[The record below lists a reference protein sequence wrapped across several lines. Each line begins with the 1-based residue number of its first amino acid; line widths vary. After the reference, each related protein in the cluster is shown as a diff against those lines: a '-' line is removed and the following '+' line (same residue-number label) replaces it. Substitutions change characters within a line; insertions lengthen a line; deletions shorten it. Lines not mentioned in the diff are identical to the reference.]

1 METNNQE
8 RIFEILNEKS
18 EDKFGQVQKILSKM
32 DSHEIAHCLE
42 STPSEHRKV
51 IWSIIDKSNEA
62 EVLSE
67 LGEEIQQDLFHEI
80 SNEELLDLVQ
90 NLELDEMVDIL
101 QNLPEQRKSSLLS
114 MMSKIDRQ
122 RVEIVLEYPEDSAG
136 GLLNNDII
144 SVQKDSTLNLV
155 LEYLRSVGSIPKNTD
170 KLFVVSKNN
179 NFIGELKVSKIISSD
194 PNLKVSD
201 VMDTEPH
208 SFKVNESDKE
218 VSRFFEQ
225 NDLISAA
232 VINDRNELIGRITI
246 DDVVDVIIEDA
257 DQNFLSMVGIAEDT
271 FSPPARAARRRII
284 WLGLNLITAF
294 VAALAINIFQDA
306 IEKVVYLAVLMPI
319 VASMGGVAATQT
331 LTIVLRGLTLEQI
344 SNSNLGW
351 LFKRELA
358 VSILNGIVLSLE
370 AFRRLFFGFGDYL
383 LIVMIS
389 IFGISTLFTYSY
401 YGVKCYGFLT
411 TPKKGKYYNI
421 IYVAAIIISSILTVE
436 IVIGLI
442 DIAFALMAIPNMIAI
457 IYLSKIVTKEMKS
470 RSWI

>member
-1 METNNQE
+1 METYNQE
-8 RIFEILNEKS
+8 KIFEILSKKS
-18 EDKFGQVQKILSKM
+18 EDKFIQIQRILSKM

-42 STPSEHRKV
+42 STPSEQRKV

-62 EVLSE
+62 DVLSE
-67 LGEEIQQDLFHEI
+67 LGEEIQQDLFDEI

-101 QNLPEQRKSSLLS
+101 QNLPQQRISFLLS
-114 MMSKIDRQ
+114 KMTKIDRE
-122 RVEIVLEYPEDSAG
+122 RVEMVLEYPEDSAG

-144 SVQKDSTLNLV
+144 SVQQDSTLNLV
-155 LEYLRSVGSIPKNTD
+155 LEYLRSIGDIPENTD

-179 NFIGELKVSKIISSD
+179 NFIGELKISKIISSN
-194 PNLKVSD
+194 PELKVSD
-201 VMDTEPH
+201 VMNDKPH
-208 SFKVNESDKE
+208 SFIVNESDKE
-218 VSRFFEQ
+218 VSKFFEQ

-232 VINDRNELIGRITI
+232 VVNDKNELIGRITI

-257 DQNFLSMVGIAEDT
+257 DQNFLSMAGVAEDT
-271 FSPPARAARRRII
+271 FSPPARAARRRIV

-306 IEKVVYLAVLMPI
+306 IDKIVYLAVLMPI

-358 VSILNGIVLSLE
+358 VAILNGIILSLIISLVTYVWFNQLILS
-370 AFRRLFFGFGDYL
+370 ALIAAAMIINLLSSVIAGVFVPIILRRLNQD
-383 LIVMIS
+383 
-389 IFGISTLFTYSY
+389 
-401 YGVKCYGFLT
+401 
-411 TPKKGKYYNI
+411 P
-421 IYVAAIIISSILTVE
+421 AIAGSV
-436 IVIGLI
+436 
-442 DIAFALMAIPNMIAI
+442 
-457 IYLSKIVTKEMKS
+457 IVTTVTDVVGFVS
-470 RSWI
+470 FLGLATIFLL

>member
-1 METNNQE
+1 METYKQE
-8 RIFEILNEKS
+8 KIFEVLSKKS
-18 EDKFGQVQKILSKM
+18 EDKFVQIQRILSKM

-42 STPSEHRKV
+42 STPSEQRKV

-67 LGEEIQQDLFHEI
+67 LGEEIQHDLFDEI

-101 QNLPEQRKSSLLS
+101 QNLPQQRTSFLLS
-114 MMSKIDRQ
+114 KMTKIDRE
-122 RVEIVLEYPEDSAG
+122 RVEMVLEYPEDSAG

-144 SVQKDSTLNLV
+144 SVQKDSSLNLV
-155 LEYLRSVGSIPKNTD
+155 LEYLRSIGDIPENTD

-179 NFIGELKVSKIISSD
+179 NFIGELKISKIISSD
-194 PNLKVSD
+194 PELKVSD
-201 VMDTEPH
+201 IMNYKPH
-208 SFKVNESDKE
+208 SFNVNESDKE

-232 VINDRNELIGRITI
+232 VVNHKNELIGRITN

-257 DQNFLSMVGIAEDT
+257 DQNFLSMAGIAEDT
-271 FSPPARAARRRII
+271 FSPPARAARRRIV

-294 VAALAINIFQDA
+294 IAALAINIFQDA
-306 IEKVVYLAVLMPI
+306 IDKIVYLAVLMPI

-358 VSILNGIVLSLE
+358 VSILNGIVLSLIISLVTYLWFNQIILSILI
-370 AFRRLFFGFGDYL
+370 AAAMIINLLSSVVAGVFVPVILRRLNQD
-383 LIVMIS
+383 
-389 IFGISTLFTYSY
+389 
-401 YGVKCYGFLT
+401 
-411 TPKKGKYYNI
+411 P
-421 IYVAAIIISSILTVE
+421 AIAGSV
-436 IVIGLI
+436 
-442 DIAFALMAIPNMIAI
+442 
-457 IYLSKIVTKEMKS
+457 IVTTVTDVVGFVS
-470 RSWI
+470 FLGLATIFLL

>member
-1 METNNQE
+1 METYNQE
-8 RIFEILNEKS
+8 KIFEILSKKS
-18 EDKFGQVQKILSKM
+18 EDKFIQIQRILSKM

-42 STPSEHRKV
+42 STPSEQRKV

-62 EVLSE
+62 DVLSE
-67 LGEEIQQDLFHEI
+67 LGEEIQQDLFDEI

-101 QNLPEQRKSSLLS
+101 QNLPQQRISFLLS
-114 MMSKIDRQ
+114 KMTKIDRE
-122 RVEIVLEYPEDSAG
+122 RVEMVLEYPEDSAG

-144 SVQKDSTLNLV
+144 SVQQDSTLNLV
-155 LEYLRSVGSIPKNTD
+155 LEYLRSIGDIPENTD

-179 NFIGELKVSKIISSD
+179 NFIGELKISKIISSN
-194 PNLKVSD
+194 PELKVSD
-201 VMDTEPH
+201 VMNDKPH
-208 SFKVNESDKE
+208 SFMVNESDKE
-218 VSRFFEQ
+218 VSKFFEQ

-232 VINDRNELIGRITI
+232 VVNDKNELIGRITI

-257 DQNFLSMVGIAEDT
+257 DQNFLSMAGIAEDT

-306 IEKVVYLAVLMPI
+306 IDKIVYLAVLMPI

-344 SNSNLGW
+344 SSSNLGW

-358 VSILNGIVLSLE
+358 VAILNGIILSLIISLVTYVWFNE
-370 AFRRLFFGFGDYL
+370 LILSTLIAAAMIINLLSSVVAGVFVPIILRRLNQD
-383 LIVMIS
+383 
-389 IFGISTLFTYSY
+389 
-401 YGVKCYGFLT
+401 
-411 TPKKGKYYNI
+411 P
-421 IYVAAIIISSILTVE
+421 AIAGSV
-436 IVIGLI
+436 
-442 DIAFALMAIPNMIAI
+442 
-457 IYLSKIVTKEMKS
+457 IVTTVTDVVGFVS
-470 RSWI
+470 FLGLATIFLL

>member
-1 METNNQE
+1 METYNQE
-8 RIFEILNEKS
+8 KIFEVLSKKS
-18 EDKFGQVQKILSKM
+18 EDKFVQIQRILSKM

-42 STPSEHRKV
+42 STPSEQRKV

-67 LGEEIQQDLFHEI
+67 LGEEIQHDLFDEI

-101 QNLPEQRKSSLLS
+101 QNLPQQRTSFLLS
-114 MMSKIDRQ
+114 KMTKIDRE
-122 RVEIVLEYPEDSAG
+122 RVEMVLEYPEDSAG

-144 SVQKDSTLNLV
+144 SVQKDSSLNLV
-155 LEYLRSVGSIPKNTD
+155 LEYLRSIGDIPENTD

-179 NFIGELKVSKIISSD
+179 NFIGELKISKIISSD
-194 PNLKVSD
+194 PELKVSD
-201 VMDTEPH
+201 IMNYKPH
-208 SFKVNESDKE
+208 SFNVNESDKE

-232 VINDRNELIGRITI
+232 VVNHKNELIGRITI

-257 DQNFLSMVGIAEDT
+257 DQNFLSMAGIAEDT
-271 FSPPARAARRRII
+271 FSPPARAARRRIV

-294 VAALAINIFQDA
+294 IAALAINIFQDA
-306 IEKVVYLAVLMPI
+306 IDKIVYLAVLMPI

-358 VSILNGIVLSLE
+358 VSILNGIVLSLIISLVTFLWFNQIILSILI
-370 AFRRLFFGFGDYL
+370 AAAMIINLLSSVVAGVFVPVILRRLNQD
-383 LIVMIS
+383 
-389 IFGISTLFTYSY
+389 
-401 YGVKCYGFLT
+401 
-411 TPKKGKYYNI
+411 P
-421 IYVAAIIISSILTVE
+421 AIAGSV
-436 IVIGLI
+436 
-442 DIAFALMAIPNMIAI
+442 
-457 IYLSKIVTKEMKS
+457 IVTTVTDVVGFVS
-470 RSWI
+470 FLGLATIFLL

>member
-1 METNNQE
+1 METYNQE
-8 RIFEILNEKS
+8 KIFEILSKKS
-18 EDKFGQVQKILSKM
+18 EDKFTQIQKILSKM

-42 STPSEHRKV
+42 STPSEQRKI
-51 IWSIIDKSNEA
+51 IWSIMDKSNEA
-62 EVLSE
+62 DVLSE
-67 LGEEIQQDLFHEI
+67 LGEEIQQDLFTEI
-80 SNEELLDLVQ
+80 SNEELQGLVQ

-101 QNLPEQRKSSLLS
+101 QNLPQQRISFLLS
-114 MMSKIDRQ
+114 KMTKIDRE

-155 LEYLRSVGSIPKNTD
+155 LEYLRSIGDIPENTD

-179 NFIGELKVSKIISSD
+179 NFIGELEISKIISSD

-201 VMDTEPH
+201 IMNEKPH
-208 SFKVNESDKE
+208 SFKVTESDKE
-218 VSRFFEQ
+218 VSKFFEQ

-232 VINDRNELIGRITI
+232 VVNHKNELIGRITI

-257 DQNFLSMVGIAEDT
+257 DQNFLSMTGIAEDT

-284 WLGLNLITAF
+284 WLGLNLFTAF

-306 IEKVVYLAVLMPI
+306 IDKIVYLAVLMPI

-358 VSILNGIVLSLE
+358 VSILNGIILSL
-370 AFRRLFFGFGDYL
+370 
-383 LIVMIS
+383 
-389 IFGISTLFTYSY
+389 
-401 YGVKCYGFLT
+401 
-411 TPKKGKYYNI
+411 
-421 IYVAAIIISSILTVE
+421 IISFVTYLWFDQLVLAIL
-436 IVIGLI
+436 IAAALIINLLSSVIAGVFVPIFLRKLNQ
-442 DIAFALMAIPNMIAI
+442 DPAIAG
-457 IYLSKIVTKEMKS
+457 SVIVTTVTDVVGFVS
-470 RSWI
+470 FLGLATIFLL

>member
-1 METNNQE
+1 METYNQE
-8 RIFEILNEKS
+8 KIFEILSKKS
-18 EDKFGQVQKILSKM
+18 EDKFIQIQRILSKM

-42 STPSEHRKV
+42 STPSEQRKV

-62 EVLSE
+62 DVLSE
-67 LGEEIQQDLFHEI
+67 LGEEIQQDLFDEI

-101 QNLPEQRKSSLLS
+101 QNLPQQRISFLLS
-114 MMSKIDRQ
+114 KMTKIDRE
-122 RVEIVLEYPEDSAG
+122 RVEMVLEYPEDSAG

-155 LEYLRSVGSIPKNTD
+155 LEYLRSIGDIPENTD

-179 NFIGELKVSKIISSD
+179 NFIGELKISKIISSN
-194 PNLKVSD
+194 PELKVSD
-201 VMDTEPH
+201 IMNDKPH
-208 SFKVNESDKE
+208 SFMVNESDKE
-218 VSRFFEQ
+218 VSKFFEQ

-232 VINDRNELIGRITI
+232 VVNDKNELIGRITI

-257 DQNFLSMVGIAEDT
+257 DQNFLSMAGIAEDT
-271 FSPPARAARRRII
+271 FSPPARAARRRIV

-306 IEKVVYLAVLMPI
+306 IDKIVYLAVLMPI

-344 SNSNLGW
+344 SSSNLGW

-358 VSILNGIVLSLE
+358 VAILNGIILSLIISLVTYVWFNQLILS
-370 AFRRLFFGFGDYL
+370 ALIAAAMIINLLSSVVAGVFVPIILRRLNQD
-383 LIVMIS
+383 
-389 IFGISTLFTYSY
+389 
-401 YGVKCYGFLT
+401 
-411 TPKKGKYYNI
+411 P
-421 IYVAAIIISSILTVE
+421 AIAGSV
-436 IVIGLI
+436 
-442 DIAFALMAIPNMIAI
+442 
-457 IYLSKIVTKEMKS
+457 IVTTVTDVVGFVS
-470 RSWI
+470 FLGLATIFLL

>member
-1 METNNQE
+1 METYNQE
-8 RIFEILNEKS
+8 KIFEILSKKS
-18 EDKFGQVQKILSKM
+18 EDKFIQIQRILSKM

-42 STPSEHRKV
+42 STPSEQRKV

-62 EVLSE
+62 DVLSE
-67 LGEEIQQDLFHEI
+67 LGEEIQQDLFVEI

-101 QNLPEQRKSSLLS
+101 QNLPQQRISFLLS
-114 MMSKIDRQ
+114 KMTKIDRE
-122 RVEIVLEYPEDSAG
+122 RVEMVLEYPEDSAG

-144 SVQKDSTLNLV
+144 SVQQDSTLNLV
-155 LEYLRSVGSIPKNTD
+155 LEYLRSIGDIPENTD

-179 NFIGELKVSKIISSD
+179 NFIGELKISKIISSN
-194 PNLKVSD
+194 PELKVSD
-201 VMDTEPH
+201 VMNDKPH
-208 SFKVNESDKE
+208 SFMVNESDKE
-218 VSRFFEQ
+218 VSKFFEQ

-232 VINDRNELIGRITI
+232 VVNDKNELIGRITI

-257 DQNFLSMVGIAEDT
+257 DQNFLSMAGIAEDT
-271 FSPPARAARRRII
+271 FSPPARAARRRIV

-306 IEKVVYLAVLMPI
+306 IDKIVYLAVLMPI

-358 VSILNGIVLSLE
+358 VAILNGIILSLIISLVTYVWFNQLILS
-370 AFRRLFFGFGDYL
+370 ALIAAAMIINLLSSVVAGVFVPIILRRLNQD
-383 LIVMIS
+383 
-389 IFGISTLFTYSY
+389 
-401 YGVKCYGFLT
+401 
-411 TPKKGKYYNI
+411 P
-421 IYVAAIIISSILTVE
+421 AIAGSV
-436 IVIGLI
+436 
-442 DIAFALMAIPNMIAI
+442 
-457 IYLSKIVTKEMKS
+457 IVTTVTDVVGFVS
-470 RSWI
+470 FLGLATIFLL

>member
-1 METNNQE
+1 METYKQE
-8 RIFEILNEKS
+8 KIFEVLSKKS
-18 EDKFGQVQKILSKM
+18 EDKFVQIQRILSKM

-42 STPSEHRKV
+42 STPSEQRKV

-67 LGEEIQQDLFHEI
+67 LGEEIQHDLFDEI

-101 QNLPEQRKSSLLS
+101 QNLPQQRTSFLLS
-114 MMSKIDRQ
+114 KMTKIDRE
-122 RVEIVLEYPEDSAG
+122 RVEMVLEYPEDSAG

-144 SVQKDSTLNLV
+144 SVQKDSSLNLV
-155 LEYLRSVGSIPKNTD
+155 LEYLRSIGDIPENTD

-179 NFIGELKVSKIISSD
+179 NFIGELKISKIISSD
-194 PNLKVSD
+194 PELKVSD
-201 VMDTEPH
+201 IMSYKPH
-208 SFKVNESDKE
+208 SFNVNESDKE

-232 VINDRNELIGRITI
+232 VVNHKNELIGRITI

-257 DQNFLSMVGIAEDT
+257 DQNCLSMAGIAEDT
-271 FSPPARAARRRII
+271 FSPPARAARRRIV

-294 VAALAINIFQDA
+294 IAALAINIFQDA
-306 IEKVVYLAVLMPI
+306 IDKIVYLAVLMPI

-358 VSILNGIVLSLE
+358 VSILNGIVLSLIISLVTYLWFNQIILSILI
-370 AFRRLFFGFGDYL
+370 AAAMIINLLSSVVAGVFVPVILRRLNQD
-383 LIVMIS
+383 
-389 IFGISTLFTYSY
+389 
-401 YGVKCYGFLT
+401 
-411 TPKKGKYYNI
+411 P
-421 IYVAAIIISSILTVE
+421 AIAGSV
-436 IVIGLI
+436 
-442 DIAFALMAIPNMIAI
+442 
-457 IYLSKIVTKEMKS
+457 IVTTVTDVVGFVS
-470 RSWI
+470 FLGLATIFLL

>member
-1 METNNQE
+1 METYNQE
-8 RIFEILNEKS
+8 KIFEILSKKS
-18 EDKFGQVQKILSKM
+18 EDKFIQIQRILSKM

-42 STPSEHRKV
+42 STPSEQRKV

-62 EVLSE
+62 DVLSE
-67 LGEEIQQDLFHEI
+67 LGEEIQQDLFDEI

-101 QNLPEQRKSSLLS
+101 QNLPQQRISFLLS
-114 MMSKIDRQ
+114 KMTKIDRE

-144 SVQKDSTLNLV
+144 SVQQDSTLNLV
-155 LEYLRSVGSIPKNTD
+155 LEYLRSIGDIPENTD

-179 NFIGELKVSKIISSD
+179 NFIGELKISKIISSN
-194 PNLKVSD
+194 PELKVSD
-201 VMDTEPH
+201 VMNDKPH
-208 SFKVNESDKE
+208 SFIVNESDKE
-218 VSRFFEQ
+218 VSKFFEQ

-232 VINDRNELIGRITI
+232 VVNDKNELIGRITI

-257 DQNFLSMVGIAEDT
+257 DQNFLSMAGIAEDT
-271 FSPPARAARRRII
+271 FSPPARAARRRIV

-306 IEKVVYLAVLMPI
+306 IDKIVYLAVLMPI

-358 VSILNGIVLSLE
+358 VAILNGIILSLIISLVTYVWFNQLILSGLI
-370 AFRRLFFGFGDYL
+370 AAAMIINLLSSVVAGVFVPIILRRLNQD
-383 LIVMIS
+383 
-389 IFGISTLFTYSY
+389 
-401 YGVKCYGFLT
+401 
-411 TPKKGKYYNI
+411 P
-421 IYVAAIIISSILTVE
+421 AIAGSV
-436 IVIGLI
+436 
-442 DIAFALMAIPNMIAI
+442 
-457 IYLSKIVTKEMKS
+457 IVTTVTDVVGFVS
-470 RSWI
+470 FLGLATIFLL

>member
-1 METNNQE
+1 METYNQE
-8 RIFEILNEKS
+8 KIFEILSKKS
-18 EDKFGQVQKILSKM
+18 EDKFIQIQRILSKM

-42 STPSEHRKV
+42 STPSEQRKV

-62 EVLSE
+62 DVLSE
-67 LGEEIQQDLFHEI
+67 LGEEIQQDLFDEI

-101 QNLPEQRKSSLLS
+101 QNLPQQRISFLLS
-114 MMSKIDRQ
+114 KMTKIDRE
-122 RVEIVLEYPEDSAG
+122 RVEMVLEYPEDSAG

-155 LEYLRSVGSIPKNTD
+155 LEYLRSIGDIPENTD

-179 NFIGELKVSKIISSD
+179 NFIGELKISKIISSN
-194 PNLKVSD
+194 PELKVSD
-201 VMDTEPH
+201 VMNDKPH
-208 SFKVNESDKE
+208 TFMVNESDKE
-218 VSRFFEQ
+218 VSKFFEQ

-232 VINDRNELIGRITI
+232 VVNHKNELIGRITI

-257 DQNFLSMVGIAEDT
+257 DQNFLSMAGIAEDT
-271 FSPPARAARRRII
+271 FSPPARAARRRIV

-306 IEKVVYLAVLMPI
+306 IDKIVYLAVLMPI

-344 SNSNLGW
+344 SSSNLGW

-358 VSILNGIVLSLE
+358 VAILNGIILSLIISLVTYVWFNE
-370 AFRRLFFGFGDYL
+370 LILSTLIAAAMIINLLSSVVAGVFVPIILRRLNQD
-383 LIVMIS
+383 
-389 IFGISTLFTYSY
+389 
-401 YGVKCYGFLT
+401 
-411 TPKKGKYYNI
+411 P
-421 IYVAAIIISSILTVE
+421 AIAGSV
-436 IVIGLI
+436 
-442 DIAFALMAIPNMIAI
+442 
-457 IYLSKIVTKEMKS
+457 IVTTVTDVVGFVS
-470 RSWI
+470 FLGLATIFLL

>member
-1 METNNQE
+1 METYNQE
-8 RIFEILNEKS
+8 KIFEVLSKKS
-18 EDKFGQVQKILSKM
+18 EDKFIQIQRILSKM

-42 STPSEHRKV
+42 STPSEQRKV
-51 IWSIIDKSNEA
+51 IWSILDKSNEA

-67 LGEEIQQDLFHEI
+67 LGEEIQHDLFDEI

-101 QNLPEQRKSSLLS
+101 QNLPQQRISFLLS
-114 MMSKIDRQ
+114 KMTKIDRE
-122 RVEIVLEYPEDSAG
+122 RVEMVLEYPEDSAG

-155 LEYLRSVGSIPKNTD
+155 LEYLRSIGDIPENTD

-179 NFIGELKVSKIISSD
+179 NFIGELKISKIISSD
-194 PNLKVSD
+194 PELKVSD
-201 VMDTEPH
+201 IMNYKPH
-208 SFKVNESDKE
+208 SFNVNESDKE

-232 VINDRNELIGRITI
+232 VVNHKNELIGRITI

-257 DQNFLSMVGIAEDT
+257 DQNFLSMAGIAEDT
-271 FSPPARAARRRII
+271 FSPPARAARRRIV

-294 VAALAINIFQDA
+294 IAALAINIFQDA
-306 IEKVVYLAVLMPI
+306 IDKIVYLAVLMPI

-358 VSILNGIVLSLE
+358 VSILNGIVLSLIISLVTYLWFNQIILSILI
-370 AFRRLFFGFGDYL
+370 AAAMIINLLSSVVAGVFVPVILRRLNQD
-383 LIVMIS
+383 
-389 IFGISTLFTYSY
+389 
-401 YGVKCYGFLT
+401 
-411 TPKKGKYYNI
+411 P
-421 IYVAAIIISSILTVE
+421 AIAGSV
-436 IVIGLI
+436 
-442 DIAFALMAIPNMIAI
+442 
-457 IYLSKIVTKEMKS
+457 IVTTVTDVVGFVS
-470 RSWI
+470 FLGLATIFLL

>member
-1 METNNQE
+1 METYKQE
-8 RIFEILNEKS
+8 KIFEVLSKKS
-18 EDKFGQVQKILSKM
+18 EDKFVQIQRILSKM

-42 STPSEHRKV
+42 STPSEQRKV

-62 EVLSE
+62 DVLSE
-67 LGEEIQQDLFHEI
+67 LGEEIQQDLFDEI

-101 QNLPEQRKSSLLS
+101 QNLPQQRISFLLS
-114 MMSKIDRQ
+114 KMTKIDRE
-122 RVEIVLEYPEDSAG
+122 RVEMVLEYPEDSAG

-155 LEYLRSVGSIPKNTD
+155 LEYLRSIGDIPENTD

-179 NFIGELKVSKIISSD
+179 NFIGELKISKIISSD
-194 PNLKVSD
+194 PELKVSD
-201 VMDTEPH
+201 VMNDKPH
-208 SFKVNESDKE
+208 SFMVNESDKE
-218 VSRFFEQ
+218 VSKFFEQ

-232 VINDRNELIGRITI
+232 VVNHKNELIGRITI

-257 DQNFLSMVGIAEDT
+257 DQNFLSMAGIAEDT
-271 FSPPARAARRRII
+271 FSPPARAARRRIV

-306 IEKVVYLAVLMPI
+306 IDKIVYLAILMPI

-358 VSILNGIVLSLE
+358 VAILNGIILSLIISLVTYVWFNQLILS
-370 AFRRLFFGFGDYL
+370 ALIAAAMIINLLSSVVAGVFVPIILRRLNQD
-383 LIVMIS
+383 
-389 IFGISTLFTYSY
+389 
-401 YGVKCYGFLT
+401 
-411 TPKKGKYYNI
+411 P
-421 IYVAAIIISSILTVE
+421 
-436 IVIGLI
+436 
-442 DIAFALMAIPNMIAI
+442 ALAG
-457 IYLSKIVTKEMKS
+457 SVIVTTVTDVVGFVS
-470 RSWI
+470 FLGLATIFLL

>member
-1 METNNQE
+1 METYNQE
-8 RIFEILNEKS
+8 KIFEILSKKS
-18 EDKFGQVQKILSKM
+18 EDKFIQIQRILSKM

-42 STPSEHRKV
+42 STPSEQRKV

-62 EVLSE
+62 DVLSE
-67 LGEEIQQDLFHEI
+67 LGEEIQQDLFDEI

-101 QNLPEQRKSSLLS
+101 QNLPQQRISFLLS
-114 MMSKIDRQ
+114 KMTKIDRE
-122 RVEIVLEYPEDSAG
+122 RVEMVLEYPEDSAG

-144 SVQKDSTLNLV
+144 SVQQDSTLNLV
-155 LEYLRSVGSIPKNTD
+155 LEYLRSIGDIPENTD

-179 NFIGELKVSKIISSD
+179 NFIGELKISKIISSN
-194 PNLKVSD
+194 PELKVSD
-201 VMDTEPH
+201 VMNDKPH
-208 SFKVNESDKE
+208 SFMVNESDKE
-218 VSRFFEQ
+218 VSKFFEQ

-232 VINDRNELIGRITI
+232 VVNDKNELIGRITI

-257 DQNFLSMVGIAEDT
+257 DQNFLSMAGIAEDT
-271 FSPPARAARRRII
+271 FSPPARAARRRIV

-306 IEKVVYLAVLMPI
+306 IDKIVYLAVLMPI

-358 VSILNGIVLSLE
+358 VAILNGIILSL
-370 AFRRLFFGFGDYL
+370 
-383 LIVMIS
+383 
-389 IFGISTLFTYSY
+389 
-401 YGVKCYGFLT
+401 
-411 TPKKGKYYNI
+411 
-421 IYVAAIIISSILTVE
+421 IISLVIYIWFNQLILSAL
-436 IVIGLI
+436 IAAAMMINLLSSVIAGVFVPIILRRFNH
-442 DIAFALMAIPNMIAI
+442 DPAIAG
-457 IYLSKIVTKEMKS
+457 SVIVTTVTDVVGFVS
-470 RSWI
+470 FLGLATIFLL

>member
-1 METNNQE
+1 METYNQE
-8 RIFEILNEKS
+8 KIFEILSKKS
-18 EDKFGQVQKILSKM
+18 EDKFIQIQRILSKM

-42 STPSEHRKV
+42 STPSEQRKV

-62 EVLSE
+62 DVLSE
-67 LGEEIQQDLFHEI
+67 LGEEIQQDLFDEI

-101 QNLPEQRKSSLLS
+101 QNLPQQRISFLLS
-114 MMSKIDRQ
+114 KMTKIDRE
-122 RVEIVLEYPEDSAG
+122 RVEMVLEYPEDSAG

-155 LEYLRSVGSIPKNTD
+155 LEYLRSIGDIPENTD

-179 NFIGELKVSKIISSD
+179 NFIGELKISKIISSN
-194 PNLKVSD
+194 PELKVSD
-201 VMDTEPH
+201 IMDDKPH
-208 SFKVNESDKE
+208 SFMVNESDKE
-218 VSRFFEQ
+218 VSKFFEQ

-232 VINDRNELIGRITI
+232 VVNHKNELIGRITI

-257 DQNFLSMVGIAEDT
+257 DQNFLSMAGIAEDT
-271 FSPPARAARRRII
+271 FSPPARAARRRIV

-306 IEKVVYLAVLMPI
+306 IDKIVYLAVLMPI

-344 SNSNLGW
+344 SSSNLGW

-358 VSILNGIVLSLE
+358 VAILNGIILSLIISLVTYVWFNE
-370 AFRRLFFGFGDYL
+370 LILSTLIAAAMIINLLSSVVAGVFVPIILRRLNQD
-383 LIVMIS
+383 
-389 IFGISTLFTYSY
+389 
-401 YGVKCYGFLT
+401 
-411 TPKKGKYYNI
+411 P
-421 IYVAAIIISSILTVE
+421 AIAGSV
-436 IVIGLI
+436 
-442 DIAFALMAIPNMIAI
+442 
-457 IYLSKIVTKEMKS
+457 IVTTVTDVVGFVS
-470 RSWI
+470 FLGLSTIFLL

>member
-257 DQNFLSMVGIAEDT
+257 DQNFLSMVGIDEDT

-294 VAALAINIFQDA
+294 VAALAINIFQDT

-358 VSILNGIVLSLE
+358 VSILNGIVLSLIISLVTYLWFNQLVL
-370 AFRRLFFGFGDYL
+370 ALLIAAAMIINLLSSVFAGVFVPIILRRLNQD
-383 LIVMIS
+383 
-389 IFGISTLFTYSY
+389 
-401 YGVKCYGFLT
+401 
-411 TPKKGKYYNI
+411 P
-421 IYVAAIIISSILTVE
+421 AIAGSV
-436 IVIGLI
+436 
-442 DIAFALMAIPNMIAI
+442 
-457 IYLSKIVTKEMKS
+457 IVTTVTDVVGFVS
-470 RSWI
+470 FLGLATIFLL

>member
-1 METNNQE
+1 METYNQE
-8 RIFEILNEKS
+8 KIFEILSKKS
-18 EDKFGQVQKILSKM
+18 EDKFIQIQRILSKM

-42 STPSEHRKV
+42 STPSEQRKV

-62 EVLSE
+62 DVLSE
-67 LGEEIQQDLFHEI
+67 LGEEIQQDLFDEI

-101 QNLPEQRKSSLLS
+101 QNLPQQRISFLLS
-114 MMSKIDRQ
+114 KMTKIDRE
-122 RVEIVLEYPEDSAG
+122 RVEMVLEYPEDSAG

-144 SVQKDSTLNLV
+144 SVQQDSTLNLV
-155 LEYLRSVGSIPKNTD
+155 LEYLRSIGDIPENTD

-179 NFIGELKVSKIISSD
+179 NFIGELKISKIISSN
-194 PNLKVSD
+194 PELKVSD
-201 VMDTEPH
+201 VMNDKPH
-208 SFKVNESDKE
+208 SFMVNESDKE
-218 VSRFFEQ
+218 VSKFFEQ

-232 VINDRNELIGRITI
+232 VVNDKNELIGRITI

-257 DQNFLSMVGIAEDT
+257 DQNFLSMAGIAEDT
-271 FSPPARAARRRII
+271 FSPPARAARRRIV

-306 IEKVVYLAVLMPI
+306 IDKIVYLAVLMPI

-358 VSILNGIVLSLE
+358 VAILNGIILSLIISLVTYVWFNQLILS
-370 AFRRLFFGFGDYL
+370 ALIAAAMIINLLSSVVAGVFVPIVLRRLNQD
-383 LIVMIS
+383 
-389 IFGISTLFTYSY
+389 
-401 YGVKCYGFLT
+401 
-411 TPKKGKYYNI
+411 P
-421 IYVAAIIISSILTVE
+421 AIAGSV
-436 IVIGLI
+436 
-442 DIAFALMAIPNMIAI
+442 
-457 IYLSKIVTKEMKS
+457 IVTTVTDVVGFVS
-470 RSWI
+470 FLGLATIFLL

>member
-1 METNNQE
+1 MKTYNQE
-8 RIFEILNEKS
+8 KIFEILSKKS
-18 EDKFGQVQKILSKM
+18 EDKFTQIQRILSKM

-42 STPSEHRKV
+42 STPSEQRKI

-67 LGEEIQQDLFHEI
+67 LGEEIQQDLFDEI
-80 SNEELLDLVQ
+80 SNQELLDLVQ

-101 QNLPEQRKSSLLS
+101 QNLPQQRISFLLS
-114 MMSKIDRQ
+114 KMTNIDRE
-122 RVEIVLEYPEDSAG
+122 RVEMVLEYPEDSAG

-155 LEYLRSVGSIPKNTD
+155 LEYLRSIGDIPENTD

-179 NFIGELKVSKIISSD
+179 NFIGELKISKIISSN
-194 PNLKVSD
+194 PELKVSD
-201 VMDTEPH
+201 VMNDKPH
-208 SFKVNESDKE
+208 SFMVNESDKE
-218 VSRFFEQ
+218 VSKFFEQ

-232 VINDRNELIGRITI
+232 VVNDKNELIGRITI

-257 DQNFLSMVGIAEDT
+257 DQNFLSMAGIAEDT
-271 FSPPARAARRRII
+271 FSPPARAARRRIV

-306 IEKVVYLAVLMPI
+306 INKIVYLAVLMPI

-344 SNSNLGW
+344 SSSNLSW

-358 VSILNGIVLSLE
+358 VSILNGIVLSLIISLITYLWFNQLILSVLI
-370 AFRRLFFGFGDYL
+370 AAAMIINLLSSVIAGVFVPIVLRRLNQD
-383 LIVMIS
+383 
-389 IFGISTLFTYSY
+389 
-401 YGVKCYGFLT
+401 
-411 TPKKGKYYNI
+411 P
-421 IYVAAIIISSILTVE
+421 AIAGSV
-436 IVIGLI
+436 
-442 DIAFALMAIPNMIAI
+442 
-457 IYLSKIVTKEMKS
+457 IVTTVTDVVGFVS
-470 RSWI
+470 FLGLATIFLL

>member
-1 METNNQE
+1 METYNQE
-8 RIFEILNEKS
+8 KIFEILSKKS
-18 EDKFGQVQKILSKM
+18 EDKFIQIQRILSKM

-42 STPSEHRKV
+42 STPSEKRKV

-62 EVLSE
+62 DVLSE
-67 LGEEIQQDLFHEI
+67 LGEEIQQDLFDEI

-101 QNLPEQRKSSLLS
+101 QNLPQQRISFLLS
-114 MMSKIDRQ
+114 KMTKIDRK

-155 LEYLRSVGSIPKNTD
+155 LEYLRSIGDIPENTD

-179 NFIGELKVSKIISSD
+179 NFIGELKISKIISSN
-194 PNLKVSD
+194 PELKVSD
-201 VMDTEPH
+201 IMNDKPH
-208 SFKVNESDKE
+208 SFIVNESDKE
-218 VSRFFEQ
+218 VSKFFEQ
-225 NDLISAA
+225 NDLVSAA
-232 VINDRNELIGRITI
+232 VVNHKNELIGRITI

-257 DQNFLSMVGIAEDT
+257 DQNFLSMAGIAEDT
-271 FSPPARAARRRII
+271 FSPPARAARRRIV

-306 IEKVVYLAVLMPI
+306 IDKIVYLAVLMPI

-344 SNSNLGW
+344 SSSNLGW

-358 VSILNGIVLSLE
+358 VAILNGIVLSLIISLVTYVWFNQFILS
-370 AFRRLFFGFGDYL
+370 ALIAAAMIINLLSSVVAGVFVPIILRRLNQD
-383 LIVMIS
+383 
-389 IFGISTLFTYSY
+389 
-401 YGVKCYGFLT
+401 
-411 TPKKGKYYNI
+411 P
-421 IYVAAIIISSILTVE
+421 AIAGSV
-436 IVIGLI
+436 
-442 DIAFALMAIPNMIAI
+442 
-457 IYLSKIVTKEMKS
+457 IVTTVTDVVGFVS
-470 RSWI
+470 FLGLATIFLL

>member
-1 METNNQE
+1 METYNQE
-8 RIFEILNEKS
+8 KIFEILSKKS
-18 EDKFGQVQKILSKM
+18 EDKFIQIQRILSKM

-42 STPSEHRKV
+42 STPSEQRKV

-62 EVLSE
+62 DVLSE
-67 LGEEIQQDLFHEI
+67 LGEEIQQDLFDEI

-101 QNLPEQRKSSLLS
+101 QNLPQQRISFLLS
-114 MMSKIDRQ
+114 KMTKIDRE
-122 RVEIVLEYPEDSAG
+122 RVEMVLEYPEDSAG

-155 LEYLRSVGSIPKNTD
+155 LEYLRSIGDIPENTD

-179 NFIGELKVSKIISSD
+179 NFIGELKISKIISSN
-194 PNLKVSD
+194 PELKVSD
-201 VMDTEPH
+201 IMNDKPH
-208 SFKVNESDKE
+208 SFMVNESDKE
-218 VSRFFEQ
+218 VSKFFEQ

-232 VINDRNELIGRITI
+232 VVNHKNELIGRITI

-257 DQNFLSMVGIAEDT
+257 DQNFLSMAGIAEDT
-271 FSPPARAARRRII
+271 FSPPARAARRRIV

-306 IEKVVYLAVLMPI
+306 IDKIVYLAVLMPI

-344 SNSNLGW
+344 SSSNLGW

-358 VSILNGIVLSLE
+358 VAILNGIVLSLIISLVTYVWFNE
-370 AFRRLFFGFGDYL
+370 LILSALIAAAMIINLLSSVVAGVFVPIILRRLNQD
-383 LIVMIS
+383 
-389 IFGISTLFTYSY
+389 
-401 YGVKCYGFLT
+401 
-411 TPKKGKYYNI
+411 P
-421 IYVAAIIISSILTVE
+421 AIAGSV
-436 IVIGLI
+436 
-442 DIAFALMAIPNMIAI
+442 
-457 IYLSKIVTKEMKS
+457 IVTTVTDVVGFVS
-470 RSWI
+470 FLGLATIFLL

>member
-1 METNNQE
+1 METYNQE
-8 RIFEILNEKS
+8 KIFEILSKKS
-18 EDKFGQVQKILSKM
+18 EDKFIQIQRILSKM

-42 STPSEHRKV
+42 STPSEQRKV

-62 EVLSE
+62 DVLSE
-67 LGEEIQQDLFHEI
+67 LGEEIQQDLFDEI

-101 QNLPEQRKSSLLS
+101 QNLPQQRISFLLS
-114 MMSKIDRQ
+114 KMTKIDRE
-122 RVEIVLEYPEDSAG
+122 RVEMVLEYPEDSAG

-155 LEYLRSVGSIPKNTD
+155 LEYLRSIGDIPENTD

-179 NFIGELKVSKIISSD
+179 NFIGELKISKIISSN
-194 PNLKVSD
+194 PELKVSD
-201 VMDTEPH
+201 VMDEKPH
-208 SFKVNESDKE
+208 SFMVNESDKE
-218 VSRFFEQ
+218 VSKFFEQ

-232 VINDRNELIGRITI
+232 VVNDKNELIGRITI

-257 DQNFLSMVGIAEDT
+257 DQNFLSMAGIAEDT
-271 FSPPARAARRRII
+271 FSPPARAARRRIV

-306 IEKVVYLAVLMPI
+306 IDKIVYLAVLMPI

-344 SNSNLGW
+344 SSSNLGW

-358 VSILNGIVLSLE
+358 VAILNGIILSLIISLVTYVWFNE
-370 AFRRLFFGFGDYL
+370 LILSTLIAAAMIINLLSSVVAGVFVPIILRRLNQD
-383 LIVMIS
+383 
-389 IFGISTLFTYSY
+389 
-401 YGVKCYGFLT
+401 
-411 TPKKGKYYNI
+411 P
-421 IYVAAIIISSILTVE
+421 AIAGSV
-436 IVIGLI
+436 
-442 DIAFALMAIPNMIAI
+442 
-457 IYLSKIVTKEMKS
+457 IVTTVTDVVGFVS
-470 RSWI
+470 FLGLATIFLL

>member
-1 METNNQE
+1 METYNQE
-8 RIFEILNEKS
+8 KIFEILSKKS
-18 EDKFGQVQKILSKM
+18 EDKFIQIQRILSKM

-42 STPSEHRKV
+42 STPSEQRKV

-62 EVLSE
+62 DVLSE
-67 LGEEIQQDLFHEI
+67 LGEEIQQDLFDEI

-101 QNLPEQRKSSLLS
+101 QNLPQQRISFLLS
-114 MMSKIDRQ
+114 KMTKIDRE
-122 RVEIVLEYPEDSAG
+122 RVEMVLEYPEDSAG

-144 SVQKDSTLNLV
+144 SVQQDSTLNLV
-155 LEYLRSVGSIPKNTD
+155 LEYLRSIGDIPENTD

-179 NFIGELKVSKIISSD
+179 NFIGELKISKIISSN
-194 PNLKVSD
+194 PELKVSD
-201 VMDTEPH
+201 VMNDKPH
-208 SFKVNESDKE
+208 SFMVNESDKE
-218 VSRFFEQ
+218 VSKFFEQ

-232 VINDRNELIGRITI
+232 VVNDKNELIGRITI

-257 DQNFLSMVGIAEDT
+257 DQNFLSMAGIAEDT
-271 FSPPARAARRRII
+271 FSPPARAVRRRIV

-306 IEKVVYLAVLMPI
+306 IDKIVYLAVLMPI

-358 VSILNGIVLSLE
+358 VAILNGIILSLIISLVTYVWFNQLILS
-370 AFRRLFFGFGDYL
+370 ALIAAAMIINLLSSVVAGVFVPIILRRLNQD
-383 LIVMIS
+383 
-389 IFGISTLFTYSY
+389 
-401 YGVKCYGFLT
+401 
-411 TPKKGKYYNI
+411 P
-421 IYVAAIIISSILTVE
+421 AIAGSV
-436 IVIGLI
+436 
-442 DIAFALMAIPNMIAI
+442 
-457 IYLSKIVTKEMKS
+457 IVTTVTDVVGFVS
-470 RSWI
+470 FLGLATIFLL

>member
-1 METNNQE
+1 METYHQE
-8 RIFEILNEKS
+8 KIFEILSKKS
-18 EDKFGQVQKILSKM
+18 EDKFIQVQRILSKM

-42 STPSEHRKV
+42 STPSEQRKV

-62 EVLSE
+62 DVLSE
-67 LGEEIQQDLFHEI
+67 LGEEIQQDLFDEI

-101 QNLPEQRKSSLLS
+101 QNLPQQRISFLLS
-114 MMSKIDRQ
+114 RMTKIDRE
-122 RVEIVLEYPEDSAG
+122 RVEMVLEYPEDSAG

-144 SVQKDSTLNLV
+144 SVQQDSTLNLV
-155 LEYLRSVGSIPKNTD
+155 LEYLRSIGDIPENTD
-170 KLFVVSKNN
+170 KLFVVSKKN
-179 NFIGELKVSKIISSD
+179 NFIGELKISKIISSN
-194 PNLKVSD
+194 PELKVSD
-201 VMDTEPH
+201 VMNDKPH
-208 SFKVNESDKE
+208 SFMVNESDKE

-232 VINDRNELIGRITI
+232 VVNDKNELIGRITI

-257 DQNFLSMVGIAEDT
+257 DQNFLSMAGIAEDT
-271 FSPPARAARRRII
+271 FSPPARAARRRIV

-306 IEKVVYLAVLMPI
+306 IDKIVYLAVLMPI

-358 VSILNGIVLSLE
+358 VAILNGIILSLIISLVTYVWFNQLILS
-370 AFRRLFFGFGDYL
+370 ALIAAAMIINLLSSVVAGVFVPIILRRLNQD
-383 LIVMIS
+383 
-389 IFGISTLFTYSY
+389 
-401 YGVKCYGFLT
+401 
-411 TPKKGKYYNI
+411 P
-421 IYVAAIIISSILTVE
+421 AIAGSV
-436 IVIGLI
+436 
-442 DIAFALMAIPNMIAI
+442 
-457 IYLSKIVTKEMKS
+457 IVTTVTDVVGFVS
-470 RSWI
+470 FLGLATIFLL

>member
-1 METNNQE
+1 METYNQE
-8 RIFEILNEKS
+8 KIFEILSKKS
-18 EDKFGQVQKILSKM
+18 EDKFIQIQRILSKM

-42 STPSEHRKV
+42 STPSEQRKV

-62 EVLSE
+62 DVLSE
-67 LGEEIQQDLFHEI
+67 LGEEIQQDLFDEI

-101 QNLPEQRKSSLLS
+101 QNLPQQRISFLLS
-114 MMSKIDRQ
+114 KMTKIDRE
-122 RVEIVLEYPEDSAG
+122 RVEMVLEYPEDSAG

-144 SVQKDSTLNLV
+144 SVQQDSTLNLV
-155 LEYLRSVGSIPKNTD
+155 LEYLRSIGDIPENTD

-179 NFIGELKVSKIISSD
+179 NFIGELKISKIISSN
-194 PNLKVSD
+194 PELKVSD
-201 VMDTEPH
+201 VMNDKPH
-208 SFKVNESDKE
+208 SFMVNESDKE
-218 VSRFFEQ
+218 VSKFFEQ

-232 VINDRNELIGRITI
+232 VVNDKNELIGRITI

-257 DQNFLSMVGIAEDT
+257 DQNFLSMAGIAEDT
-271 FSPPARAARRRII
+271 FSPPARAARRRIV

-306 IEKVVYLAVLMPI
+306 IDKIVYLAVLMPI

-358 VSILNGIVLSLE
+358 VAILNGIILSLIISLVTYVWFNQLILS
-370 AFRRLFFGFGDYL
+370 ALIAAAMIINLLSSVVAGIFVPIILRRLNQD
-383 LIVMIS
+383 
-389 IFGISTLFTYSY
+389 
-401 YGVKCYGFLT
+401 
-411 TPKKGKYYNI
+411 P
-421 IYVAAIIISSILTVE
+421 AIAGSV
-436 IVIGLI
+436 
-442 DIAFALMAIPNMIAI
+442 
-457 IYLSKIVTKEMKS
+457 IVTTVTDVVGFVS
-470 RSWI
+470 FLGLATIFLL

>member
-1 METNNQE
+1 METYNQE
-8 RIFEILNEKS
+8 KIFEILSKKS
-18 EDKFGQVQKILSKM
+18 EDKFIQIQRILSKM

-42 STPSEHRKV
+42 STPSEQRKV

-62 EVLSE
+62 DVLSE
-67 LGEEIQQDLFHEI
+67 LGEEIQQDLFDEI

-101 QNLPEQRKSSLLS
+101 QNLPQQRISFLLS
-114 MMSKIDRQ
+114 KMTKIDRE

-144 SVQKDSTLNLV
+144 SVQQDSTLNLV
-155 LEYLRSVGSIPKNTD
+155 LEYLRSIGDIPENTD

-179 NFIGELKVSKIISSD
+179 NFIGELKISKIISSN
-194 PNLKVSD
+194 PELKVSD
-201 VMDTEPH
+201 VMNDKPH
-208 SFKVNESDKE
+208 SFIVNESDKE
-218 VSRFFEQ
+218 VSKFFEQ

-232 VINDRNELIGRITI
+232 VVNDKNELIGRITI
-246 DDVVDVIIEDA
+246 DDVVDVIIVDA
-257 DQNFLSMVGIAEDT
+257 DQNFLSMAGIAEDT
-271 FSPPARAARRRII
+271 FSPPARAARRRIV

-306 IEKVVYLAVLMPI
+306 IDKIVYLAVLMPI

-358 VSILNGIVLSLE
+358 VAILNGIILSLIISLVTYVWFNQLILS
-370 AFRRLFFGFGDYL
+370 ALIAAAMIINLLSSVVAGVFVPIILRRLNQD
-383 LIVMIS
+383 
-389 IFGISTLFTYSY
+389 
-401 YGVKCYGFLT
+401 
-411 TPKKGKYYNI
+411 P
-421 IYVAAIIISSILTVE
+421 AIAGSV
-436 IVIGLI
+436 
-442 DIAFALMAIPNMIAI
+442 
-457 IYLSKIVTKEMKS
+457 IVTTVTDVVGFVS
-470 RSWI
+470 FLGLATIFLL